1 MKECHVFDPLVSK
14 RQQLLLAAQLV
25 RAVLKIDDVVRIAQM
40 RNTVTHTPR
49 SSPDRTACVGRR
61 DVDHV
66 SMHHPLL
73 RGVGSQCST
82 GSGVASKIAGGDAR
96 ACVFPNGR
104 WRLSCVSF
112 DSKCR
117 STRRQIDLSGTGSLA
132 VGSLTRTDCT
142 HRHTG
147 TLSCQQKNANA
158 LLPRMQKNRP
168 RKMSGQCQD
177 PLLTVSQRRSASS
190 GARRCNTRTCTWTN
204 SHVRIGM

>member
-49 SSPDRTACVGRR
+49 PSPDRTACVGRR

-82 GSGVASKIAGGDAR
+82 GSGVASKIAGGNVR
-96 ACVFPNGR
+96 V
-104 WRLSCVSF
+104 CVS
-112 DSKCR
+112 
-117 STRRQIDLSGTGSLA
+117 Q
-132 VGSLTRTDCT
+132 
-142 HRHTG
+142 
-147 TLSCQQKNANA
+147 
-158 LLPRMQKNRP
+158 
-168 RKMSGQCQD
+168 
-177 PLLTVSQRRSASS
+177 
-190 GARRCNTRTCTWTN
+190 W
-204 SHVRIGM
+204 